1 MRMEKKSKGFKKFLF
16 GAGIGAGLA
25 VFLSSDKGKA
35 TMNQLK
41 IKLNDLYNKASQLE
55 KDEVK
60 EEILNRLDELKEE
73 LQDLDTE
80 KVLKVAKQKAK
91 KIQDIAEDLVEYVV
105 EKGTPVLEKGANIIR
120 TKAILATK
128 EVLKRL
134 EQEEK

>member
-1 MRMEKKSKGFKKFLF
+1 MAKKSKGLGKFLF

-41 IKLNDLYNKASQLE
+41 LKLSDLYNKASKLDKE
-55 KDEVK
+55 GVK
-60 EEILNRLDELKEE
+60 EEILKKLDELKEE
-73 LQDLDTE
+73 LEDLDTE
-80 KVLKVAKQKAK
+80 KVLKIAKQKAV
-91 KIQDIAEDLVEYVV
+91 KIQDIAEDLVEYIV
-105 EKGTPVLEKGANIIR
+105 EKGTPVLEKSANIIR
-120 TKAILATK
+120 SKAILATK

>member
-1 MRMEKKSKGFKKFLF
+1 MSKKSKGLGKFLF

-41 IKLNDLYNKASQLE
+41 LKLSDLYNKASKLDKE
-55 KDEVK
+55 EVK
-60 EEILNRLDELKEE
+60 EEILKKLDELKEE
-73 LQDLDTE
+73 LEDLDTE
-80 KVLKVAKQKAK
+80 KVLKIAKQKAV
-91 KIQDIAEDLVEYVV
+91 KIQDIAEDLVEYIV
-105 EKGTPVLEKGANIIR
+105 EKGTPVLEKSANIIR
-120 TKAILATK
+120 SKAILATK